1 MTTTTRATF
10 AACLFAAF
18 VAGTLAPKCAP
29 AHPQLAPGEVAGD
42 PQHDRAQSGFYKWH
56 VTHDAITLAWEG
68 AHHHYAGNYFYTGPA
83 DDRRGQWRDY
93 HLTLIPL
100 DRYRINHNTSYRNP
114 PQYHLPI
121 INCALR
127 SPTNYLYFWELVL
140 PDGCIQHN
148 EPFGRDNYEITI
160 TGLKPNTVY
169 GLVQQGAFL
178 FRPDNGSATASWST
192 RIFRTA
198 VAPDGW
204 IPPPSMTRHREPPY
218 TETVEKNPPAPVA
231 QTCTYEHRF
240 TGVPGT
246 TANAYNGRIRLS
258 SKEPNATATIRAYQ
272 AGNGHRI
279 DVLDA
284 AGRAVETVSL
294 APAYS
299 VKLFTI
305 EAIRG
310 WHPVIVT
317 HPSAAAMQAATVAM
331 RIREPGGSVEDSYPP
346 AVAQCQPASGTGTP
360 APDLAVRS
368 ARAVLWDRTLDWFAT
383 VENVGAATAPETT
396 ARMYYGDAA
405 RPIASTAVH
414 QEVAAGSQWPMSSA
428 IDRGNRD
435 DLPPAGATVRICV
448 DAVPGEPASKR
459 ANNCASVT
467 VERN

>member
-1 MTTTTRATF
+1 MYSVVIQSPPTLLGDNPSGWPVLSPGDSYTAAISAHSLTFTITNDANGSPDWTRTLSLYGNNPYVDSRYAAAT
-10 AACLFAAF
+10 LT
-18 VAGTLAPKCAP
+18 VPRPGGETPEPESPIDPETPTEPETPPEPETPEPEAPTP
-29 AHPQLAPGEVAGD
+29 TEPVPD
-42 PQHDRAQSGFYKWH
+42 AQ
-56 VTHDAITLAWEG
+56 
-68 AHHHYAGNYFYTGPA
+68 
-83 DDRRGQWRDY
+83 
-93 HLTLIPL
+93 
-100 DRYRINHNTSYRNP
+100 
-114 PQYHLPI
+114 
-121 INCALR
+121 
-127 SPTNYLYFWELVL
+127 
-140 PDGCIQHN
+140 GCI
-148 EPFGRDNYEITI
+148 
-160 TGLKPNTVY
+160 
-169 GLVQQGAFL
+169 
-178 FRPDNGSATASWST
+178 
-192 RIFRTA
+192 
-198 VAPDGW
+198 
-204 IPPPSMTRHREPPY
+204 
-218 TETVEKNPPAPVA
+218 
-231 QTCTYEHRF
+231 YEHRF

-279 DVLDA
+279 DVLDSE
-284 AGRAVETVSL
+284 GHAVETVSL

-305 EAIRG
+305 EAIRA

-383 VENVGAATAPETT
+383 VENVGTATAPETT
-396 ARMYYGDAA
+396 ARMYYGDSGP
-405 RPIASTAVH
+405 PIASTAVH

-428 IDRGNRD
+428 VNRGNRD